1 LFRTTTFKGKIMAI
15 SKTIKLMDNFN
26 VEVTFQDC
34 YIKVDSIVGNKSQL
48 IATIS
53 YYKQKDGEKIKQQML
68 QFAPDLS
75 GNNFI
80 AQAYSYAKTLPE
92 FAGAVDC

>member
-1 LFRTTTFKGKIMAI
+1 MAI

-34 YIKVDSIVGNKSQL
+34 YIKVDSIVGNKSQVL
-48 IATIS
+48 ATLNF
-53 YYKQKDGEKIKQQML
+53 YKEKDGEQIKQQML
-68 QFAPDLS
+68 QFVPDLS

-80 AQAYSYAKTLPE
+80 AQAYSQAKKLPE
-92 FAGAVDC
+92 FDGATDC

>member
-1 LFRTTTFKGKIMAI
+1 MAL

-26 VEVTFQDC
+26 VEVTFQNC

-48 IATIS
+48 LATFS
-53 YYKQKDGEKIKQQML
+53 FYKQKDGEKIQQQML
-68 QFAPDLS
+68 QFEPDLS
-75 GNNFI
+75 GSNFI

-92 FAGAVDC
+92 FAGATDC